1 MECRNDVINVN
12 PTAIGFPE
20 QTSMS
25 AVRIIDHL
33 TPKMQTVVYEA
44 KRFKNRHHSV
54 NIAGPRIPWCIW
66 EKMERLD
73 QGAKCSVCSRPLDLP
88 AVRFLTKWKPLVT
101 AIWLKPMWCSAF
113 CSKQRIEPMNLWLL
127 VLVFYHRGLETRR
140 SAVVKLNF
148 SNPSLVLYAMRTT
161 FKVLAPKCFRT
172 QENNKSH
179 CIS

>member
-54 NIAGPRIPWCIW
+54 NVTGPRIPWCI
-66 EKMERLD
+66 
-73 QGAKCSVCSRPLDLP
+73 
-88 AVRFLTKWKPLVT
+88 
-101 AIWLKPMWCSAF
+101 
-113 CSKQRIEPMNLWLL
+113 
-127 VLVFYHRGLETRR
+127 
-140 SAVVKLNF
+140 
-148 SNPSLVLYAMRTT
+148 
-161 FKVLAPKCFRT
+161 
-172 QENNKSH
+172 
-179 CIS
+179 